1 MTVGDRIRNRRQE
14 LEMTMEELA
23 DKIGV
28 KRWTVNKYEK
38 DEIDLKLS
46 TIKALH
52 EALNIS
58 YIDLLDDDESEDREV
73 LTAYHQAS
81 DEKQETVR
89 ATLRLPEKQKSPA
102 SSAG

>member
-38 DEIDLKLS
+38 NEIDLKLS

>member
-14 LEMTMEELA
+14 LGMTMEELA

-28 KRWTVNKYEK
+28 KRWTVNKYQK
-38 DEIDLKLS
+38 DEIDMKLS
-46 TIKALH
+46 TIKQMHNVLD
-52 EALNIS
+52 IS
-58 YIDLLDDDESEDREV
+58 YIDLLDDDDSEDREV

>member
-14 LEMTMEELA
+14 LDMTMEELA